1 MGLFN
6 LFKKKEAP
14 KPAAEPAPP
23 VKVIVWDDRKAFVS
37 MDEKQEKQFK
47 KYIRDEVILNENDDY
62 DLPKKELIED
72 YAGESVYRYYP
83 KNLPRWDLADDGT
96 VTVDG
101 IVMGHIEASKVANI
115 RKSRDEGHEYNLT
128 IFGGKY
134 KEVDDDSIEV
144 VNDPFSLAVCYEL
157 KK

>member
-14 KPAAEPAPP
+14 KPAAVTPP
-23 VKVIVWDDRKAFVS
+23 VNVVVWEDRKAFVS

-47 KYIRDEVILNENDDY
+47 KYIKDEVILHENDDY
-62 DLPKKELIED
+62 DLTKKELIED
-72 YAGESVYRYYP
+72 FEGERVYRYYP
-83 KNLPRWDLADDGT
+83 KDIPNWDLADDGT

-101 IVMGHIEASKVANI
+101 IVMGHIQESKIKNI
-115 RKSRDEGHEYNLT
+115 RKSRDEGHAYSLT

-134 KEVDDDSIEV
+134 KDVDDDSIEV